1 MTMAWVA
8 VGTAVVG
15 TYSSMKNNEAIA
27 DASYAQQV
35 SNNKYTAQASGITQS
50 NLKQLGIGVNEELG
64 MALTKLAYQDN
75 RQQSGA
81 AIKRSETNIYGN
93 LALRKEAVMDTK
105 AALSKDTMMQQAE
118 AKMVEVQ
125 DKMRSAKY
133 DTEARYAGAQSNY
146 NNSMSQQKSTLDIAI
161 SAGTTYMSAGG
172 KIPRGGSETASFDS
186 INASNASFST
196 FGGK

>member
-1 MTMAWVA
+1 MAWAA
-8 VGTAVVG
+8 VGIASVGAVSAIG
-15 TYSSMKNNEAIA
+15 NNKAIA
-27 DASYAQQV
+27 DAAYAQQV
-35 SNNKYTAQASGITQS
+35 SDNAYTAQASGITQS
-50 NLKQLGIGVNEELG
+50 NLQQLGIGVNEELG

-75 RQQSGA
+75 RKQSGA
-81 AIKRSETNIYGN
+81 AIKRSETNVYGN

-133 DTEARYAGAQSNY
+133 ATEARYAGAQSNY

-161 SAGTTYMSAGG
+161 GAGTTYFSAGG
-172 KIPRGGSETASFDS
+172 KMPSGGSEVASFDS